1 MVEKRS
7 YRVVS
12 FTELLD
18 LVRFV
23 KKDRRKGNNEE
34 LVEAL
39 YIINNIVWFLLFL
52 LEKMRN
58 FGEIEQSKWAKFDF
72 YKDLWR

>member
-58 FGEIEQSKWAKFDF
+58 FGEIEQSK
-72 YKDLWR
+72 